1 MISSSKIAIFQWG
14 FTSQLISLLTPL
26 CGAWTGGRNQLEL
39 PKQLICLILQDVIRV
54 NNWGISNCFCLGISY
69 QELFGIISRI
79 MWYKIMPWRFPNN
92 FRWFPSISQIS
103 SWRLP
108 PVTTTKAQI
117 GWARVEQDLQKF
129 YLTYILKDSIIWN
142 YMWYAYIIYK
152 YKYYY
157 VYIELRVYIYMF
169 KVCI

>member
-39 PKQLICLILQDVIRV
+39 PKKLICLILQDVIRV

-92 FRWFPSISQIS
+92 FRWFPSNQPDFI
-103 SWRLP
+103 LA
-108 PVTTTKAQI
+108 TTASNHNQGTNWMSPCRTGPAEVLSDIYSERQYHLELYVI
-117 GWARVEQDLQKF
+117 RI
-129 YLTYILKDSIIWN
+129 YYI
-142 YMWYAYIIYK
+142 
-152 YKYYY
+152 
-157 VYIELRVYIYMF
+157 
-169 KVCI
+169 